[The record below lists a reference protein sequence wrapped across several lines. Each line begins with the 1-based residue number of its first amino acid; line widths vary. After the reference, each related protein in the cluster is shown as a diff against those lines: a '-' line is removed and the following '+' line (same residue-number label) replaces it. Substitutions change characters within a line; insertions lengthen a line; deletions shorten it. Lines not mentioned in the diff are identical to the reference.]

1 MSLRPLFALA
11 HGLLWLAGVA
21 VLLVGLALC
30 VAAYGLPGAWFQGA
44 LDAAIPADWGRLTV
58 GRVAWRPGA
67 GLVLERVAFRAPDG
81 RLLGGFARGA
91 FGLRLRGGGPWAERL
106 TAAEIDGLHVAQI
119 AYGPE
124 EEGGDGEGGEPFPDL
139 SGVPVPTL
147 RGVRLRLADPDIVE
161 IRARTLTGTLDA
173 GDGAL
178 RFRNLVADV
187 DGSGDQRVEA
197 DVTIDI
203 HDAKASA
210 SIRGFLIQT
219 RLDGLW
225 RAINCPVIGRYCD
238 HFALAGPAW
247 GDCAFTVGFDL
258 ARDLLD
264 LRLDLVSTEGGT
276 YRGIPFDE
284 AQTTIRCRSI
294 WDTVAEIGPVVI
306 RRGGKVAATADL
318 RLDYPADRLSFR
330 ARATGLTPA
339 ECLGI
344 IDGELAADLP
354 SILCT
359 DFPSVTVAGHIPL
372 SGDETLPSQVVLEG
386 EASAP
391 GGALIEGLPTA
402 SASARFAMTNG
413 VFALRDVALALPHG
427 GAVSGALAFDIPDRA
442 PHAELSAALRLR
454 EASLADL
461 LAPLGSET
469 LTNCFATGF
478 VDLRGRLGPDFPSTL
493 QAEYDLTV
501 DGGLIRRL
509 PLFAGLT
516 DLLAEH
522 VPGVS
527 AVTDSSTARLVGT
540 ADHGIFAIPDFSLD
554 GDLLAIEGP
563 ATYDLPNDALSAE
576 VIAGNFRR
584 GTLMGTL
591 TRWVTVPVNRFL
603 WRVKVA
609 GPLAAP
615 TWSLSTVL
623 GRWWEK
629 ALGGDSAP
637 SDGE

>member
-1 MSLRPLFALA
+1 MINEIMRTKVSL
-11 HGLLWLAGVA
+11 GI
-21 VLLVGLALC
+21 
-30 VAAYGLPGAWFQGA
+30 
-44 LDAAIPADWGRLTV
+44 DI
-58 GRVAWRPGA
+58 
-67 GLVLERVAFRAPDG
+67 
-81 RLLGGFARGA
+81 GG
-91 FGLRLRGGGPWAERL
+91 
-106 TAAEIDGLHVAQI
+106 TNI
-119 AYGPE
+119 AYGVIDR
-124 EEGGDGEGGEPFPDL
+124 EGECVLIDSKPIKSFDTPQAL
-139 SGVPVPTL
+139 I
-147 RGVRLRLADPDIVE
+147 A
-161 IRARTLTGTLDA
+161 
-173 GDGAL
+173 AL
-178 RFRNLVADV
+178 RQDIERRLDTRKFQLIGVGTGAPSGNYFAGTIENTANLNWE
-187 DGSGDQRVEA
+187 GRVPFVELTEKEFGLPA
-197 DVTIDI
+197 FITN
-203 HDAKASA
+203 DAKASA

-247 GDCAFTVGFDL
+247 GDCSFTVGFDL

-318 RLDYPADRLSFR
+318 RLDYPADRLFFR

-413 VFALRDVALALPHG
+413 VFALRDVALTLPHG

-461 LAPLGSET
+461 LTPLGSET

-609 GPLAAP
+609 GPLSAP

-637 SDGE
+637 PDGE